1 MHELY
6 EGTQH
11 VKEGDFSY
19 RIPVKGNDQL
29 AELAQS
35 FNTMTENLG
44 RLIVVAKEKERLES
58 ELAIAREVQNQLF
71 PKDVPFTKTLELK
84 GVCNPARMVSGD
96 YYDFMA
102 LRRECAGVRDR
113 RRRGQGNLGGA
124 ADGDHP
130 IDDADAAEHDQRHGP
145 AGLSTAKLV
154 ATLNRQLYAT
164 TAPEKYATFY
174 FALYDDAT
182 HTLTY
187 TNAGH
192 LAPILLRGSDLTTAG
207 FDRDRGGRV
216 SDRAV

>member
-1 MHELY
+1 MPSWEHPQGPLQKLIFVVDTRYSAVLGIVFGQKADWSELAMTFLLTLIVVFLLVEMVSLWAGVKLTRTITGAVHELY

-11 VKEGDFSY
+11 VHEGDFSY

-29 AELAQS
+29 AELGSS

-102 LRRECAGVRDR
+102 LPDHAWPSPSATWPARESR
-113 RRRGQGNLGGA
+113 RRC
-124 ADGDHP
+124 
-130 IDDADAAEHDQRHGP
+130 
-145 AGLSTAKLV
+145 
-154 ATLNRQLYAT
+154 
-164 TAPEKYATFY
+164 
-174 FALYDDAT
+174 
-182 HTLTY
+182 
-187 TNAGH
+187 
-192 LAPILLRGSDLTTAG
+192 
-207 FDRDRGGRV
+207 
-216 SDRAV
+216 